1 MKGPILKI
9 TKSPRDA
16 AASRNRVRLARAP
29 APRQTSPVE
38 VSRSPA
44 DADGKLCFEQI
55 LSGTTLEFRV
65 EKVGYEKDTESRIIN
80 GDVLDWFIVLNP
92 SVSSLLL

>member
-1 MKGPILKI
+1 MVCV
-9 TKSPRDA
+9 TVNDA
-16 AASRNRVRLARAP
+16 TNNVQLTDVDFYYSQNGGLE
-29 APRQTSPVE
+29 TSVL
-38 VSRSPA
+38 V

-55 LSGTTLEFRV
+55 ISGTTLEFRV

-92 SVSSLLL
+92 LVSSLLL